1 MDYEIGL
8 IFKDDEDYSNKARW
22 CNENDCYIE
31 EIEPLDGVRQFQ
43 IKAVEHKA
51 PTPEEHIA
59 QITNAVQTHLDSAVQ
74 ALNYDNGFA
83 CASYV
88 NSTNE
93 KFKKEALSYI
103 AWRDAVWVKCYQ
115 LLEEYETGEIA
126 MPTPEEVIAM
136 LPEFKVD
143 YDK

>member
-8 IFKDDEDYSNKARW
+8 IFIDDEDYPNKAKW

-31 EIEPLDGVRQFQ
+31 EIEPLDGVRRFQ
-43 IKAVEHKA
+43 IKAVEHSE
-51 PTPEEHIA
+51 PTPDEQIQA
-59 QITNAVQTHLDSAVQ
+59 ITNAVQTHLDKAVQ

-88 NSTNE
+88 TSTNE

-126 MPTPEEVIAM
+126 MPTPEEVLAM
-136 LPEFKVD
+136 LPKFEIN
-143 YDK
+143 